1 MYKEYSRAVR
11 RGILEVVEILAPL
24 MDDPN
29 DYGEQDGG
37 TNNLMPIHIAAKNG
51 YLKVLKIIIPLTK
64 NPLKSDKYGRT
75 PINRAADGGDV
86 ETIKYLMSLT
96 DDPMYLNKY
105 GKSPIHYAAK
115 SGQLQA
121 VRFLVNFTDTPL
133 APDNNGKTPIHS
145 AVDGYTRFY
154 RWKEEEDIRLRD
166 KRSQEAR
173 KIAFMDTVKFLVSL
187 TDNPMTPD
195 NDGNTPINLAPN
207 EEIANFLKNLR
218 DVPNTS
224 V

>member
-1 MYKEYSRAVR
+1 M
-11 RGILEVVEILAPL
+11 
-24 MDDPN
+24 
-29 DYGEQDGG
+29 
-37 TNNLMPIHIAAKNG
+37 
-51 YLKVLKIIIPLTK
+51 
-64 NPLKSDKYGRT
+64 
-75 PINRAADGGDV
+75 GGDV

-96 DDPMYLNKY
+96 DDPMPLDEY

-145 AVDGYTRFY
+145 AVDGYTPFY
-154 RWKEEEDIRLRD
+154 RWKDIRLRD

-187 TDNPMTPD
+187 TDNPMTLD
-195 NDGNTPINLAPN
+195 NDGNTPKDLAPN

-218 DVPNTS
+218 DVPNAS